1 MKVKAG
7 DIRTGDRI
15 FAYCNQGRQT
25 CTVKKVLALENEN
38 IVLTVSTPKHNRNSI
53 SKVIRFSRDALIEMA
68 NS

>member
-15 FAYCNQGRQT
+15 LAYCNQGRQT
-25 CTVKKVLALENEN
+25 CTVRKVLELENEN

-53 SKVIRFSRDALIEMA
+53 SKVIRFSRDALIDLA
-68 NS
+68 T